1 MARRMPTGR
10 QRQAGFTYLGLL
22 ILLVLMGVVL
32 AQAGTLWSQ
41 TRQREREADLLF
53 YGDQFRQAIAAYY
66 LAQTPNA
73 YPQTL
78 NDLLEDP
85 RVPYTRRFLRQI
97 YPDPMTGKRDWILIK
112 APGNGIMGVY
122 SPAPGTPLKQGNF
135 RAADA
140 AFAGAKSYAA
150 WQFEVS
156 NTPNAPAGATSAA
169 DTTSAPAPEASRQT
183 TNPTPSAKNESG
195 QAY

>member
-1 MARRMPTGR
+1 MRAGR

-22 ILLVLMGVVL
+22 ILLALMGVVL

-41 TRQREREADLLF
+41 TRQRGREADLLF

-78 NDLLEDP
+78 DDLLEDP

-140 AFAGAKSYAA
+140 PFAGAKSYAA
-150 WQFEVS
+150 WRFEVS
-156 NTPNAPAGATSAA
+156 NPPTAPAGATPAA
-169 DTTSAPAPEASRQT
+169 GATSAPTPAAGRKAASST
-183 TNPTPSAKNESG
+183 
-195 QAY
+195 

>member
-1 MARRMPTGR
+1 MKGGR
-10 QRQAGFTYLGLL
+10 AGQGGFTYLGLL

-66 LAQTPNA
+66 QAQTPNT
-73 YPQTL
+73 YPKTL

-97 YPDPMTGKRDWILIK
+97 YPDPLTGQRDWVLIK
-112 APGNGIMGVY
+112 APGSGIRGVY

-140 AFAGAKSYAA
+140 AFAGAKNYAD
-150 WQFEVS
+150 WQFEVAGEAGVPA
-156 NTPNAPAGATSAA
+156 TAPAAV
-169 DTTSAPAPEASRQT
+169 
-183 TNPTPSAKNESG
+183 PTKKHS
-195 QAY
+195 